1 MRVYV
6 QDGLLYTCKFLYIQD
21 KPSTSGLPV
30 FIVLNVLTNVKKK
43 SVMFIL
49 TVVYHV
55 SYSCTLKWRV
65 LDMVLIIKVKY
76 IFCNNLTI
84 SYFFSVSQTVMQAW
98 HLSTIQF
105 WCCLTYRTNGH
116 SYWCKNHKTRYG
128 KSGHA

>member
-1 MRVYV
+1 MCRMVC
-6 QDGLLYTCKFLYIQD
+6 YTHVNFCTYK
-21 KPSTSGLPV
+21 TNHLPLV
-30 FIVLNVLTNVKKK
+30 CLCSLSLTCWLMFKKK
-43 SVMFIL
+43 KVLFVL

-55 SYSCTLKWRV
+55 SYSCMLKWRV
-65 LDMVLIIKVKY
+65 LDMVLTIKVKY

-84 SYFFSVSQTVMQAW
+84 SYFFFSVSQTVMQAW

>member
-1 MRVYV
+1 V

-105 WCCLTYRTNGH
+105 
-116 SYWCKNHKTRYG
+116 
-128 KSGHA
+128 